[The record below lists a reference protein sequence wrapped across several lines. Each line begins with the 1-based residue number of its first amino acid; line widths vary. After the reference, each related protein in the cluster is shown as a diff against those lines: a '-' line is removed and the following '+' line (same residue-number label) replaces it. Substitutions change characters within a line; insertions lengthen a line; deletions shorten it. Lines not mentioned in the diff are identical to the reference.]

1 MFDAKQK
8 DAGTIVGAKLDV
20 PVVYYTQLLGL
31 AMGIGQGKL
40 GLQLNQS
47 HTEMLLTKISR

>member
-8 DAGTIVGAKLDV
+8 DAATTVGAKLSL
-20 PVVYYTQLLGL
+20 PVLYYTQLLGL
-31 AMGIGQGKL
+31 ALGIPQERL

-47 HTEMLLTKISR
+47 HVEQLWSKVSA